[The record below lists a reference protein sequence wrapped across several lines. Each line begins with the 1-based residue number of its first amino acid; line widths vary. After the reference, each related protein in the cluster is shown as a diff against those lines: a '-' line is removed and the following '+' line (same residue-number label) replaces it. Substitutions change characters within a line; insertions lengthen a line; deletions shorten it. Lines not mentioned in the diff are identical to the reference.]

1 MSEMKVILKIH
12 HTKLVMDL
20 EPALEML
27 KMLWSQNVQEFS
39 MDYTKDEVS
48 GNYAYVNKIK
58 TMEPNEMSLEY
69 ISPTNYIGYCLN
81 GDTK

>member
-1 MSEMKVILKIH
+1 MNEMKVILKIH

-27 KMLWSQNVQEFS
+27 KLLWAQNVQEFS

-58 TMEPNEMSLEY
+58 AMEPNEMSLEY
-69 ISPTNYIGYCLN
+69 LSPANYLAYTLN

>member
-27 KMLWSQNVQEFS
+27 KLLWAQNLQEYVH
-39 MDYTKDEVS
+39 DYTKDEVS
-48 GNYAYVNKIK
+48 GNYGYVYKIK
-58 TMEPNEMSLEY
+58 ALEPNEMSLEY
-69 ISPTNYIGYCLN
+69 ISPANYVGYCIN